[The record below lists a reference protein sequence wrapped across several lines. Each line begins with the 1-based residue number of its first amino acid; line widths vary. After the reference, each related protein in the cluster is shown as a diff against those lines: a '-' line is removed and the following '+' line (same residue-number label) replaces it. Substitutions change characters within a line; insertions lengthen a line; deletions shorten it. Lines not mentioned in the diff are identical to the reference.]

1 MPVKSNI
8 LSFRRHEIEPMGAE
22 ILVCELLPSNSRKL
36 TICVCYRPPDFSNFN
51 TIFELLLVNLFKD
64 GSDRSRLYFLG
75 DFNYPNINWQT
86 NTTIEDSGI
95 ATDFCQ
101 LINSYFL
108 SQLVDEPTR
117 YNSNRASILDLLLC
131 NYPDDVSDLSIA
143 QDILDSDHLG
153 ISFRILT
160 KVSRLR
166 QVKRVIYNFKSA
178 NFDGLREAL
187 SDISWDDCFLDS
199 DNINNSLEKWTK
211 LFYSIVDQFVQK
223 KCVSNINRSP
233 WVDREIV
240 LLLKK
245 KNTLRRKAKSRN
257 TDYLW
262 SKFRRLRAE
271 IKKLIKYKK
280 KVYISNLGQD
290 LKSNPKRFWSFYKAL
305 NKTNRIPNTILYGNI
320 TVTDSIS
327 KANIFNTF
335 FILLLMPVMTV
346 YHRFHIR

>member
-1 MPVKSNI
+1 
-8 LSFRRHEIEPMGAE
+8 MGAE

-36 TICVCYRPPDFSNFN
+36 NICVCYRPPDFSNFN

-108 SQLVDEPTR
+108 SQLVVEPTR

-166 QVKRVIYNFKSA
+166 QVKRVIYNFKSTH
-178 NFDGLREAL
+178 FDGLREAL

-245 KNTLRRKAKSRN
+245 KNTLRRKAKS
-257 TDYLW
+257 
-262 SKFRRLRAE
+262 
-271 IKKLIKYKK
+271 
-280 KVYISNLGQD
+280 
-290 LKSNPKRFWSFYKAL
+290 
-305 NKTNRIPNTILYGNI
+305 
-320 TVTDSIS
+320 
-327 KANIFNTF
+327 
-335 FILLLMPVMTV
+335 
-346 YHRFHIR
+346 